1 MISAKGRVY
10 GLMAYPVEHSL
21 SPAMQ
26 NFYGEAMSVDMAYVP
41 FCVEP
46 ERLEEAVA
54 GAYALNVQGMNVT
67 VPHKQ
72 QVMAYLKG
80 VDPAARAIGAVNTL
94 VRTDGGFYGYNTD
107 GIGLLRAM
115 KQAGISPK
123 GRDCLILGSGGAS
136 KAAAW
141 VLGQEKAASVTILNR
156 SVEKAE
162 RLAEEMNELFGRNRM
177 KAMALSD
184 YEKLS
189 GHSYLAV
196 QTTSVGMYP
205 HGDEAPIEDPAFY
218 EKLSEAVDV
227 IYTPSETRFM
237 KLAKE
242 AGARA
247 INGLD
252 MLLYQGVAA
261 FELWNPGLK
270 VPDSVI
276 AESRRRLL
284 SMLFQREAKHIILIG
299 FMGAGKTTVGKALSQ
314 LTGKPLVDTDK
325 LIEERAGM
333 SISRIFE
340 TRGEEAFRK
349 LETEILQELSK
360 KLEPLVIS
368 VGGGLPLR
376 EENRKLLEQMG
387 QRIYLR
393 VRPDTVL
400 QRLSGDTKRPL
411 LQGEHVKERVEEL
424 LNQRNPIY
432 EAAASGILDVDGS
445 TPKETAEKIVRL
457 AAGGR

>member
-26 NFYGEAMSVDMAYVP
+26 NFYGEAMGTDMAYVP
-41 FCVEP
+41 FLVEP

-54 GAYALNVQGMNVT
+54 GAYALNIQGMNVT

-94 VRTDGGFYGYNTD
+94 VRSEGGFYGYNTD

-115 KQAGISPK
+115 EQAGISPK
-123 GRDCLILGSGGAS
+123 GRDCLILGAGGAA

-141 VLGQEKAASVTILNR
+141 VLGQEGAASVTILNR
-156 SVEKAE
+156 SAARAE
-162 RLAEEMNELFGRNRM
+162 RLAEEMNGFFGQRRM
-177 KAMALSD
+177 SAMALSD
-184 YEKLS
+184 YTKLS

-205 HGDEAPIEDPAFY
+205 RGDEAPIEDPAFY
-218 EKLSEAVDV
+218 EKLSDAVDV

-237 KLAKE
+237 KLARE

-247 INGLD
+247 FNGLD

-261 FELWNPGLK
+261 FELWNPGVK
-270 VPDSVI
+270 VPEPVI
-276 AESRRRLL
+276 AESRKRLL
-284 SMLFQREAKHIILIG
+284 SVLFQREERHTILIG
-299 FMGAGKTTVGKALSQ
+299 FMGAGKTTVGKALSK
-314 LTGKPLVDTDK
+314 LTGQPFVDTDR

-340 TRGEEAFRK
+340 TCGEEAFRQM
-349 LETEILQELSK
+349 ETDILRELSEAK
-360 KLEPLVIS
+360 ESLVIS
-368 VGGGLPLR
+368 AGGGLPLR

-387 QRIYLR
+387 RRIYLR
-393 VRPDTVL
+393 IRPDTVFR
-400 QRLSGDTKRPL
+400 RLSGDTKRPL
-411 LQGEHVKERVEEL
+411 LQGDHGKERIREL
-424 LNQRNPIY
+424 LQKRSPIY
-432 EAAASGILDVDGS
+432 EMAASQILDVDGRS
-445 TPKETAEKIVRL
+445 PKSLAEEIGRQT
-457 AAGGR
+457 AGGR